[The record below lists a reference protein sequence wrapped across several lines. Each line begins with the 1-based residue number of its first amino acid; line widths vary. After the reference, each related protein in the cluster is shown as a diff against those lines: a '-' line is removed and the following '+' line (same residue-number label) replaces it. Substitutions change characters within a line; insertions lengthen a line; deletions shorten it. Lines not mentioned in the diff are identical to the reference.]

1 MRKTW
6 IFIPLCMLAFSSLI
20 LVACGSTSDAPSTES
35 EAGEPAQ
42 VEVSPTV
49 ALIPTQDPGSYIA
62 GEYRFRPGEEE
73 TADHILVLN
82 IDHTAL
88 IEEQPVGSDDVR
100 IDASGSWTIDGSEVI
115 FDITEVAGESADH
128 PEAIRIRF
136 ADGFPII
143 TDIKVGDRFVHL
155 EDGAFSLGAGEQ
167 HPLVRVINQRL
178 AAIPFLNYTDPGTDI
193 YSEDVRQAVVAF
205 QESQDLLPDGVVDS
219 ETWILL
225 ENPKPYIPPPTPAE
239 PIKTVPNLK
248 DLPTHTDDGH
258 PILYLTFDD
267 GPDPNNTPA
276 LLDLLDQYNAK
287 VTFLNIGQ
295 SVSTWPEL
303 VRESAS
309 RGHYIGDHTWD
320 HGSLEGMSHTQFVD
334 EVERTRQAILDAAG
348 DLFTLDRNV
357 RYVRPPYGA
366 TDDQTYAYASE
377 LGMTIV
383 LWNVD
388 PQDWR
393 RPGAD
398 VISRHV
404 VSHAYPGAIILSHDG
419 GGDRSQT
426 IEAYRSILPQLQQQG
441 YEFRTIFLP

>member
-6 IFIPLCMLAFSSLI
+6 VFISLWTLVFSSILI
-20 LVACGSTSDAPSTES
+20 ACGSSSDAPSTES
-35 EAGEPAQ
+35 EVGEPVQ
-42 VEVSPTV
+42 MEFSPTV
-49 ALIPTQDPGSYIA
+49 ALVPTQDPGSYIA
-62 GEYRFRPGEEE
+62 GEYHFRPGEEE

-82 IDHTAL
+82 ADHTAL
-88 IEEQPVGSDDVR
+88 LEEQPVGSDEVR
-100 IDASGSWTIDGSEVI
+100 IDASGSWTFNGSEVI
-115 FDITEVAGESADH
+115 FNVKDISGESVDH
-128 PEAIRIRF
+128 PEAIKIQF
-136 ADGFPII
+136 VDGFPII
-143 TDIKVGDRFVHL
+143 TEIKVADTFIHL

-178 AAIPFLNYTDPGTDI
+178 AAIPFLNYTDPETDT
-193 YSEDVRQAVVAF
+193 YSEGVRQAVVAF
-205 QESQDLLPDGVVDS
+205 QESQGLLPDGVVDS

-225 ENPKPYIPPPTPAE
+225 ENPKPYVPTPTPAK
-239 PIKTVPNLK
+239 PIETAPLLE

-258 PILYLTFDD
+258 PILYLSFDD

-276 LLDLLDQYNAK
+276 LLDLLEQYNAK
-287 VTFLNIGQ
+287 VTFFNIGK

-309 RGHYIGDHTWD
+309 RGHYIADHTWD
-320 HGSLEGMSHTQFVD
+320 HGSLEGMSHTQFID
-334 EVERTRQAILDAAG
+334 EVGRTRQAILDAAG

-366 TDDQTYAYASE
+366 TDNQTYAYASE

-398 VISRHV
+398 VIATHV

-426 IEAYRSILPQLQQQG
+426 IEAYRTILPQLQQQG